1 MRQITYT
8 IIRFHLL
15 NLRLKQKGATMAILG
30 HAASAED
37 IVVALINIIYL
48 TLLILLSMEQH
59 NNA

>member
-1 MRQITYT
+1 
-8 IIRFHLL
+8 
-15 NLRLKQKGATMAILG
+15 MAILG

-48 TLLILLSMEQH
+48 TLLILLSVEQH